1 MSRFKE
7 LTFYFLITISLL
19 TACQATNPRV
29 VLDEGPLLKSKMEQ
43 TNERPPNIIII
54 FTDDLG
60 YGDLGC
66 YGHPT
71 IKTPEL
77 DKMAAEG
84 MKFTQFY
91 SGASVCTPSRAA
103 LLTGRL
109 PIRFGMASNRWRV
122 LFPFSKSGLPQEE
135 ITIAEALKEEG
146 YATGMFGKWHLGHLE
161 EYLPLQHGFDEYYGI
176 PYSNDM
182 SPNEA
187 WEVAKSYPA
196 LPLIEQ
202 NKVIAEEPD
211 QRYLT
216 KSYTDRAVKFIE
228 KNKEDP
234 FFLYFPHT
242 FPHVPLFANPDFDGK
257 SERGLYGDVVEE
269 IDWSVGQILSTLK
282 KLKLDDNTMVVFTSD
297 NGPWLT
303 EGDEGGSAGL
313 LHQGK
318 GSTFEG
324 GMREPAIFWWPGQ
337 IDAGVT
343 SAELATTMDLYV
355 TSLKLAGANVP
366 MDRPLDGVDMTEVLL
381 HKEASVRDEI
391 IYYLGSE
398 LFAIRKGDWKIHYKT
413 LNPYIGEQA
422 QAHDPPLLYNLAVDP
437 SEKYNLADKHP
448 DKIEELNDA
457 AQLHLAGVE
466 AVPDRL
472 AVIDSVMLAPLI
484 KRWRE
489 QEENKK

>member
-1 MSRFKE
+1 MKKSPLFV
-7 LTFYFLITISLL
+7 FIIVSLI
-19 TACQATNPRV
+19 TACQATKNKV
-29 VLDEGPLLKSKMEQ
+29 VLDEGPMLSDKIAQ
-43 TNERPPNIIII
+43 TDERPPNIIII

-71 IKTPEL
+71 IKTPHL
-77 DKMAAEG
+77 DRMAAEG

-135 ITIAEALKEEG
+135 ITIAEALKKEG
-146 YATGMFGKWHLGHLE
+146 YATGIFGKWHLGHLE
-161 EYLPLQHGFDEYYGI
+161 EYLPLQHGFEEYYGI

-187 WEVAKSYPA
+187 WEVAKSYPP

-202 NKVIAEEPD
+202 NKVIAHEPD

-216 KSYTDRAVKFIE
+216 NTYTEKAVSFIE
-228 KNKEDP
+228 RNKEDP

-242 FPHVPLFANPDFDGK
+242 FPHVPLFANPEFDGNSK
-257 SERGLYGDVVEE
+257 RGLYGDVVEE
-269 IDWSVGQILSTLK
+269 IDWSVGQILSTIER
-282 KLKLDDNTMVVFTSD
+282 LKLDDNTLVVFTSD

-318 GSTFEG
+318 GSTYEG

-343 SAELATTMDLYV
+343 STELATTMDLYV
-355 TSLKLAGANVP
+355 TSLKLAGANIP
-366 MDRPLDGVDMTEVLL
+366 NDRILDGVDITDVLL
-381 HKEASVRDEI
+381 HKEATTRDEI
-391 IYYLGSE
+391 LYYLGSE
-398 LFAIRKGDWKIHYKT
+398 LFAIRKGDWKMHYKT

-422 QAHDPPLLYNLAVDP
+422 EVHDPPLLYNLAVDP
-437 SEKYNLADKHP
+437 SEKYNLSEKHTN
-448 DKIEELNDA
+448 KIMELDEA
-457 AQLHLAGVE
+457 AQLHLENVE

-472 AVIDSVMLAPLI
+472 VVIDSVMLAPLI
-484 KRWRE
+484 KKWKE
-489 QEENKK
+489 QNSN

>member
-1 MSRFKE
+1 MCIRDS
-7 LTFYFLITISLL
+7 
-19 TACQATNPRV
+19 
-29 VLDEGPLLKSKMEQ
+29 
-43 TNERPPNIIII
+43 
-54 FTDDLG
+54 G

-71 IKTPEL
+71 IKTPQL
-77 DKMAAEG
+77 DQMAAEG

-109 PIRFGMASNRWRV
+109 PIRYGMASNRWRV
-122 LFPFSKSGLPQEE
+122 LFPFSKSGLPQDEV
-135 ITIAEALKEEG
+135 TIAEGLKDEG
-146 YATGMFGKWHLGHLE
+146 YATGIFGKWHLGHLE

-182 SPNEA
+182 SPTED
-187 WEVAKSYPA
+187 WEVAKAYPP

-202 NKVIAEEPD
+202 NEIIDSEPD

-216 KSYTDRAVKFIE
+216 KTYTEKAVSFIE

-242 FPHVPLFANPDFDGK
+242 FPHVPLFVHPDFDGK

-282 KLKLDDNTMVVFTSD
+282 RLKLDESTLVVFTSD

-324 GMREPAIFWWPGQ
+324 GMREPAIFWWPSK
-337 IDAGVT
+337 IKAGVT
-343 SAELATTMDLYV
+343 STELATTMDLYI
-355 TSLKLAGANVP
+355 TAMNLAGANVP
-366 MDRPLDGVDMTEVLL
+366 TDRMLDGVDISNVLL
-381 HKEASVRDEI
+381 HNGKSARDEV

-413 LNPYIGEQA
+413 LNPYIGEEA
-422 QAHDPPLLYNLAVDP
+422 RSHDPPLLYNLSIDP
-437 SEKYNLADKHP
+437 SEKYNITEQHP
-448 DKIEELNDA
+448 EIIEELNEA
-457 AQLHLAGVE
+457 TQLHLASVDP
-466 AVPDRL
+466 VPDRL

-484 KRWRE
+484 KKWRE
-489 QEENKK
+489 QNEN